1 MIRVNKFHCNINDS
15 VKNQKGEKLEFNYVA
30 KMVMH
35 KPSSKRFIEID
46 MLRGLAI
53 ILMIFGHILWDL
65 DYFGLVPMNNV
76 IYSFLQKTVPPLFF
90 LLVGISLIVSKKKIE
105 NMPFKDEKDY
115 YKRLFVRGFK
125 VFILGMVL
133 TIFSLIFITGKPVI
147 FGVLHCIGL
156 SIILSAPFLKYRR
169 YALVFALLL
178 IFTGLFTTQ
187 FTLENPT
194 IFHLVVGLHQADIWR
209 YTVDYFPL
217 LPWLGVTLLGIVI
230 GDLLYCG
237 DKRRFRMPDL
247 SRYRPAKLF
256 QWAGQHSL
264 GLYLIHQPIIA
275 GTLLLLV
282 L

>member
-1 MIRVNKFHCNINDS
+1 
-15 VKNQKGEKLEFNYVA
+15 
-30 KMVMH
+30 MVMH

-65 DYFGLVPMNNV
+65 DYFGLIPINNI

-105 NMPFKDEKDY
+105 NRSFKKENDY
-115 YKRLFVRGFK
+115 YKRIFVRGLK
-125 VFILGMVL
+125 VLILGIIL
-133 TIFSLIFITGKPVI
+133 TAFSLIFLSDKPVF

-156 SIILSAPFLKYRR
+156 SIIISIPFLKYRK
-169 YALVFALLL
+169 FTFIFSLLL
-178 IFTGLFTTQ
+178 LFTGIFISKLNFQ
-187 FTLENPT
+187 NPT
-194 IFHLVVGLHQADIWR
+194 IFHLVIGLHPVDIWK

-217 LPWLGVTLLGIVI
+217 LPWFGVTLLGIVI
-230 GDLLYCG
+230 GDSMYIG
-237 DKRRFRMPDL
+237 NKRRFRMPDI
-247 SRYRPAKLF
+247 SKYRPAKLF

-275 GTLLLLV
+275 GTLLILV
-282 L
+282 M

>member
-1 MIRVNKFHCNINDS
+1 LKFNT
-15 VKNQKGEKLEFNYVA
+15 LA

-65 DYFGLVPMNNV
+65 DYFGLIPINNI

-105 NMPFKDEKDY
+105 NKSFKEEKDY
-115 YKRLFVRGFK
+115 YKRIFVRGLK
-125 VFILGMVL
+125 VFILGM
-133 TIFSLIFITGKPVI
+133 IFTAFSFVFISDKPVF

-156 SIILSAPFLKYRR
+156 SIIISIPFLKYKKFS
-169 YALVFALLL
+169 LIFSFLLL
-178 IFTGLFTTQ
+178 FTGFFISNLNF
-187 FTLENPT
+187 ESPT
-194 IFHLVVGLHQADIWR
+194 IFHLVIGLHPANIWK

-217 LPWLGVTLLGIVI
+217 LPWFGVTLLGIVI
-230 GDLLYCG
+230 GDFLYIE
-237 DKRRFRMPDL
+237 DKRRFRMPDI

-275 GTLLLLV
+275 GTLLILIM
-282 L
+282 